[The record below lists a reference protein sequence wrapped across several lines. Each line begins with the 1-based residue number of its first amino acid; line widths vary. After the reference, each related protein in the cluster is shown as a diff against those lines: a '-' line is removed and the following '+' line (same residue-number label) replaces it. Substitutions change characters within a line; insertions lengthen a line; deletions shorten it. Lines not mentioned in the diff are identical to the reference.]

1 MGATTWDPS
10 RGDREIYPSNQVG
23 HDFRNNQGNWSGA
36 GTPEETGTPFT
47 HGGGGDFQ
55 IPESLQNAFNDVK
68 KVLGSEI
75 AQAMFSGLMGATRS
89 VAPSALGYYM
99 GQQGREDAKAMYDA
113 QASLLNQQTQMLR
126 DRHTAEEKPR
136 ANLLEAIAS
145 RMKQQAP
152 SFLPDRPP
160 PRRPYANVRRY
171 DPRLT
176 HQGRGDGYA
185 TRLSD
190 ALAYK
195 WNPMGGR

>member
-1 MGATTWDPS
+1 MSSVTFGGNRYGGNRMGF
-10 RGDREIYPSNQVG
+10 GSNQ
-23 HDFRNNQGNWSGA
+23 RNWSGA
-36 GTPEETGTPFT
+36 GTPEEIGTPFT
-47 HGGGGDFQ
+47 YDGGGDFQ
-55 IPESLQNAFNDVK
+55 MPEILKDVFDK
-68 KVLGSEI
+68 
-75 AQAMFSGLMGATRS
+75 AQALLWSDVAKWIFSGLGSTAQ
-89 VAPSALGYYM
+89 VVGPSLLGHYM
-99 GQQGREDAKAMYDA
+99 GQEGREDAKAMYDA

-126 DRHTAEEKPR
+126 DRHTTEEKPR

>member
-1 MGATTWDPS
+1 MGGITWDPS
-10 RGDREIYPSNQVG
+10 RGDREIFPSDQVG
-23 HDFRNNQGNWSGA
+23 YDFRNSSAGSPPQGG
-36 GTPEETGTPFT
+36 PVLPQ
-47 HGGGGDFQ
+47 GGGGDFQ
-55 IPESLQNAFNDVK
+55 MPEWVGDAYNKAKEILDPE
-68 KVLGSEI
+68 VLDFI
-75 AQAMFSGLMGATRS
+75 FSGLKGTAQ
-89 VAPSALGYYM
+89 VLGPSLLDHYM
-99 GQQGREDAKAMYDA
+99 GQEGRENSKAMYDA
-113 QASLLNQQTQMLR
+113 QASLLNQQTKMLT
-126 DRHTAEEKPR
+126 DRHTNEEKPR